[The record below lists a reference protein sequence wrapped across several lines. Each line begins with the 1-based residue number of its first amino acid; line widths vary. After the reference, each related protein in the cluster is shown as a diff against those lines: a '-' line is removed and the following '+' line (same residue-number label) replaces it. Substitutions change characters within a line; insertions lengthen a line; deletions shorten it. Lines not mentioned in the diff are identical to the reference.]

1 MQFVRRLW
9 VLLTPLLLFG
19 CGRIHTLKDGHY
31 ALVANGVVRDDCQLA
46 AAPGYVSGGRLVTTG
61 DELHFDYDAFGIQL
75 AGSYLDPSI
84 GAPDKM
90 ELDGTAANVDVSI
103 GGNDCLLSL
112 LTLHLD
118 GTTVDGQ
125 DFKGT
130 LSVKTDLTRPE
141 TCLCQLWVTYDAH
154 AQ

>member
-1 MQFVRRLW
+1 MQFVRGLCA
-9 VLLTPLLLFG
+9 LLAPLLLFG

-31 ALVANGVVRDDCQLA
+31 AIVSNSVVRDDCNLA
-46 AAPGYVSGGRLVTTG
+46 SAPGYVSGGRLVTTG

-75 AGSYLDPSI
+75 AGSYLDPVL

-90 ELDGTAANVDVSI
+90 ALDGTAANVDVNI
-103 GGNDCLLSL
+103 GGNDCLLTL

-118 GTTVDGQ
+118 ATTVDAH
-125 DFKGT
+125 DFKGN
-130 LSVKTDLTRPE
+130 LSVKTDITRPE